1 MATDSITHSID
12 APEKALGMDHDPDP
26 EIPAKARR
34 RQFSARYKAEVLA
47 AYDKLARNERG
58 AFLRREGLYTSNI
71 AEWRHQRDRGAL
83 AALAK
88 PSGRPAAEPRDREVV
103 ALRKENQRLSKEL
116 DTAHKVIEI
125 QGKLSALLEQLA
137 TDSAEGTGE
146 TR

>member
-1 MATDSITHSID
+1 
-12 APEKALGMDHDPDP
+12 
-26 EIPAKARR
+26 
-34 RQFSARYKAEVLA
+34 
-47 AYDKLARNERG
+47 
-58 AFLRREGLYTSNI
+58 LRREGLYTSNI
-71 AEWRHQRDRGAL
+71 AEWRHPRDRGAL

-103 ALRKENQRLSKEL
+103 ALRKENERLSEEL
-116 DTAHKVIEI
+116 DKAHKVIEI

>member
-1 MATDSITHSID
+1 MATNSITHSID
-12 APEKALGMDHDPDP
+12 APEKALGMDQDPDP

-34 RQFSARYKAEVLA
+34 RQFSARYKAETLA
-47 AYDKLARNERG
+47 AYDKLPRDQRG

-71 AEWRHQRDRGAL
+71 AEWRHQRERGAL
-83 AALAK
+83 EALAK
-88 PSGRPAAEPRDREVV
+88 PSGRPPADPRDREVA
-103 ALRKENQRLSKEL
+103 ALRKENERLRREL
-116 DTAHKVIEI
+116 DKARKVIEV

>member
-1 MATDSITHSID
+1 MATETITHSID

-34 RQFSARYKAEVLA
+34 RQYSARYKAETLA
-47 AYDKLARNERG
+47 AYDRLPKNERG
-58 AFLRREGLYTSNI
+58 AFLRREGLYSSNI
-71 AEWRHQRDRGAL
+71 TEWRHQRDRGAL
-83 AALAK
+83 EALAK
-88 PSGRPAAEPRDREVV
+88 PAGRPVTDPKDREVA
-103 ALRKENQRLSKEL
+103 ALRKENDRLSREL
-116 DTAHKVIEI
+116 DKARKVIEI